1 MRRYCIIA
9 VLAFIVTSCN
19 QSRIEELESEKEQLE
34 QRVSSLENQIS
45 DLESKKNDLEATISN
60 MRRDMRAIQDCASN
74 ASSNARSAAFWA
86 DSGDSFLFQ
95 SKLRSMSSNFDD
107 IVSIASKY

>member
-19 QSRIEELESEKEQLE
+19 QSRIEELES
-34 QRVSSLENQIS
+34 VENQIS
-45 DLESKKNDLEATISN
+45 DLESEKNDLEATISN

-95 SKLRSMSSNFDD
+95 SNLRSMSTNFDE
-107 IVSIASKY
+107 IVNITSKY